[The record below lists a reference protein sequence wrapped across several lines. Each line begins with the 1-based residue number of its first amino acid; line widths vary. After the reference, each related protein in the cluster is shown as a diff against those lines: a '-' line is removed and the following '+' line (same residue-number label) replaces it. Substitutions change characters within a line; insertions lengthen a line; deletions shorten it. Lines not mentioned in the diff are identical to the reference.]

1 MKGGLSSGAMPFLY
15 KATPGDVSLD
25 TAGIKSRK
33 HISLITV
40 PRLECLGWFFFSP
53 LLSPSSHHFTHKAG
67 AGCLRGPLVSPAL
80 GYRVQHLAA
89 LGKSLSRPPPVPS
102 ISTLS
107 PVRLFLAPKPHFSL
121 ILHELRDLSDGS
133 SP

>member
-1 MKGGLSSGAMPFLY
+1 MKGGLGSGVMPFLY

-25 TAGIKSRK
+25 TAGMKSRK

-40 PRLECLGWFFFSP
+40 PRVECLGWFFP
-53 LLSPSSHHFTHKAG
+53 PSSHHFTHKAG
-67 AGCLRGPLVSPAL
+67 AGCLRGRLVSPAL

-89 LGKSLSRPPPVPS
+89 LGKSLSRPSPVPS